1 MYTKLRHEV
10 ERVVTIYMKHDIIS
24 MHRQGKSNREISRI
38 LQISRNTVARYVN
51 QNKEIMKKIDN
62 ETDET
67 KITLLQLELTKK
79 PVRKGVS
86 IKRKFTGD
94 VKRRFYELLEKDK
107 ERDKIL
113 KTNKQG
119 ITGALLHRAL
129 IDEGYDIGVTTI
141 QNELKL
147 FRNKIKETF
156 IKQSYNPGDR
166 FEYDF
171 HEILVSIN
179 GKVFKKYQ
187 ATITLP
193 NSNFVFVKHYNNQ
206 RFEVFIDSL
215 VSFFEEIG
223 GVPKTMVFD
232 NMRNV
237 VSKFLFNGK
246 KEYNP
251 ELIKI
256 ANYYGFKIFTTN
268 PYSGNEKGHVEQSGK
283 NVRKELFSLNY
294 EFSSLEKF
302 EQYTKNEMIKYN
314 REIVVEYNNEQLY
327 LLNLPIKRYELGR
340 LMKSIVNHQ
349 AFISIDSSFY
359 SVPDIYV
366 GKKVYSNVYIGHL
379 NIFNEKHELIASHKK
394 NTNKGEYRV
403 DITHYVRTFKKKP
416 GALINSLALKQAPKV
431 YQELFQDYFT
441 TEVKKYVELIST
453 KNELELKQI
462 LLELKQGAIIS
473 SILSDKNN
481 VEKASINQLNEI
493 SNLFNQG
500 GNIQWMK

>member
-1 MYTKLRHEV
+1 MYIKLRHEV
-10 ERVVTIYMKHDIIS
+10 ERVVSIYMKHDIIS
-24 MHRQGKSNREISRI
+24 MHRQGSSNREISRM

-51 QNKEIMKKIDN
+51 EYKELMKEIDN

-67 KITLLQLELTKK
+67 KIALLQLELTKK

-86 IKRKFTGD
+86 VKRKFTGD
-94 VKRRFYELLEKDK
+94 VKRRFYELLEIDE
-107 ERDKIL
+107 ERDKVLGI
-113 KTNKQG
+113 NKQKV
-119 ITGALLHRAL
+119 TGALLHRAL

-147 FRNKIKETF
+147 YRNKVKEAF
-156 IKQSYNPGDR
+156 IKQEYNPGDR
-166 FEYDF
+166 AEYDF
-171 HEILVSIN
+171 HEIKIIIK
-179 GKVFKKYQ
+179 GKVIKKYQ

-193 NSNFVFVKHYNNQ
+193 NSNYVFVRHYDNQ
-206 RFEVFIDSL
+206 RFESFTNSL

-223 GVPKTMVFD
+223 GIPKTIVFD

-237 VSKFLFNGK
+237 VSRFLFNGK
-246 KEYNP
+246 KDYNP

-283 NVRKELFSLNY
+283 NVRKELYSLKY
-294 EFSSLEKF
+294 KFDSLEEFKL
-302 EQYTKNEMIKYN
+302 YTKNQMIKFN
-314 REIVVEYNNEQLY
+314 KEINSEFNNEQLY
-327 LLNLPIKRYELGR
+327 LLSLPIKRYELGR

-349 AFISIDSSFY
+349 SFISIDSSFY

-366 GKKVYSNVYIGHL
+366 GKEVHSNVYLDHL
-379 NIFNEKHELIASHKK
+379 NIFNDKYELIASHKK
-394 NTNKGEYRV
+394 NTNKGEYQA

-431 YQELFQDYFT
+431 YQELFQNYFT
-441 TEVKKYVELIST
+441 TDIKKYVELIST
-453 KNELELKQI
+453 KSELELKQI

-473 SILSDKNN
+473 SILSDENN
-481 VEKASINQLNEI
+481 VEKASVNQLNQI
-493 SNLFNQG
+493 SNLFNQEG
-500 GNIQWMK
+500 IIQ